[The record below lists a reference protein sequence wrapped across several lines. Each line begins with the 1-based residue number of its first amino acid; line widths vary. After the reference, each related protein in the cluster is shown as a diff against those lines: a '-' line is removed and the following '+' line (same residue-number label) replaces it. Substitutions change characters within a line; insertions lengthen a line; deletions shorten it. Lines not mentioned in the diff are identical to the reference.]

1 MYEYQIL
8 ANLERMSCTQLLNLS
23 FETTSTETFI
33 TNAKATSREKGL
45 YLQHCSQKIE
55 CSVRELLALLHDNAL
70 ISSPL
75 PSDTPEVAQAKKGM
89 HNTYTLTLFLALCML
104 ACLLLL
110 FYYSYMF

>member
-33 TNAKATSREKGL
+33 ANAKATSREKGL

-75 PSDTPEVAQAKKGM
+75 PTDTPEVAQTKKGT
-89 HNTYTLTLFLALCML
+89 HNTYIFILFLVLCMPTCILTVL
-104 ACLLLL
+104 AILL
-110 FYYSYMF
+110 

>member
-33 TNAKATSREKGL
+33 ANAKATSREKGL

-55 CSVRELLALLHDNAL
+55 RSVQELLGLLHDNAL

-75 PSDTPEVAQAKKGM
+75 PADTPEVAQTKKGT
-89 HNTYTLTLFLALCML
+89 HNTYVLILFLVLCIP
-104 ACLLLL
+104 ACLLLIVL
-110 FYYSYMF
+110 AILL